1 MNIPRSILRLALLL
15 SCFFSISIC
24 LAQSDPAPAHSGG
37 PGSAQSDYLLDATRI
52 DPAAADS
59 TIASALRTIQPVVI
73 EKTIK
78 TLVGFGTRSTL
89 SSMEKSLPEGQGIN
103 AAAEWIVAQFE
114 QISRQ
119 CGGCLEVHRDTF
131 TEPAGARIPE
141 PTTIANIYAVLRGSD
156 PVQAKRM
163 VLVTGHY
170 DSRNTNVLDA
180 RGTAPG
186 ANDDASGVAVS
197 LECARALSKLHLPA
211 TVVFVA
217 VAGEEQGLNGSSHL
231 AKLARSEGWQLEAVL
246 NNDIVGGNTTPEAK
260 LQLKDRVRVFS
271 EGVPVAAT
279 PEQARRIRALGEE
292 NDSPSRQL
300 ARAIADSALTY
311 FPAAGGPFAPFLVSR
326 PDRYLRGG
334 DHTSFNREGF
344 AAVRFT
350 EWREDY
356 NHQHQN
362 VVIQPSGS
370 SDPVLG
376 DLIQFVDFNYVA
388 NVARLNA
395 ATLAT
400 LASAPGEPQKVTIDT
415 QKLDNSTT
423 LRWDA
428 PEGAPKGTLYQV
440 VWRETTSPDWQ
451 YTLPLVVPIG
461 ANGSPAPLNLPI
473 SKDNVVFGVRSVDA
487 AGHRSLVVVP

>member
-1 MNIPRSILRLALLL
+1 MNLPRSIPRLGLLLALSLYGAM
-15 SCFFSISIC
+15 SH
-24 LAQSDPAPAHSGG
+24 AQPDFLIGATPVAPATPDPA
-37 PGSAQSDYLLDATRI
+37 
-52 DPAAADS
+52 
-59 TIASALRTIQPVVI
+59 IAGALETIQPAPI

-78 TLVGFGTRSTL
+78 TLVGFLTRSTL
-89 SSMEKSLPEGQGIN
+89 SSMATDLPPGQGIN
-103 AAAEWIVAQFE
+103 AAADWIAAQFE
-114 QISRQ
+114 QFSHN

-131 TEPAGARIPE
+131 TEPAADRIPQ
-141 PTTIANIYAVLRGSD
+141 PTTITNVYAILRGTD

-170 DSRNTNVLDA
+170 DSRNTNILDA
-180 RGTAPG
+180 RGEAPG

-246 NNDIVGGNTTPEAK
+246 NNDIVGGNTTPGDRF
-260 LQLKDRVRVFS
+260 QLKDRVRVFS
-271 EGVPVAAT
+271 EGVPLAAT

-292 NDSPSRQL
+292 NDSPSREL
-300 ARAIADSALTY
+300 ARAVADTARTY
-311 FPAAGGPFAPFLVSR
+311 FPAGSATPFSSFLVFR

-334 DHTSFNREGF
+334 DHISFNREGY

-350 EWREDY
+350 EWREDF

-362 VVIQPSGS
+362 IVLPPTGS
-370 SDPVLG
+370 SDPILG

-388 NVARLNA
+388 KVARLNA

-400 LASAPGEPQKVTIDT
+400 LAASPGEPAKVAMVTK
-415 QKLDNSTT
+415 KLDNGSS
-423 LRWDA
+423 LQWEA
-428 PEGAPKGTLYQV
+428 PAGAAAGINYELL
-440 VWRETTSPDWQ
+440 WRETTAPDWQ
-451 YTLPLVVPIG
+451 FVRKLSPQAVGASITLTV
-461 ANGSPAPLNLPI
+461 PI
-473 SKDNVVFGVRSVDA
+473 SKDNVVFGVRAVDA